1 MDTVEGVLVD
11 NDIAENPEDTAHAD
25 DTDEVLLEG
34 TVQDMAECIAAG
46 ESKNREEQ

>member
-1 MDTVEGVLVD
+1 MERVLVD
-11 NDIAENPEDTAHAD
+11 NDIAAHAD

-46 ESKNREEQ
+46 ERKNREEQ